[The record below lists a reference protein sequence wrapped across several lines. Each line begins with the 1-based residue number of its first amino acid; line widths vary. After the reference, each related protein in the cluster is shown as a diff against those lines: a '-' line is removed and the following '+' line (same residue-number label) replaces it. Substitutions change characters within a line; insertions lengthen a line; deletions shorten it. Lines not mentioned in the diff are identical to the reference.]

1 MIKIEDKIKKLGI
14 VIPQITKTVAEYIP
28 AVIVGN
34 IIFTSGVISK
44 VDGMKTFTGKVGK
57 ELTLEDGKEA
67 ARQSAINLLAILKYE
82 LGDLDRVERI
92 VRLVGFVNSAPGF
105 KGQPFVI
112 NGASELFVEI
122 WGDKGRHARAALSTN
137 ELFNDEPVE
146 VYLTAQIKE

>member
-1 MIKIEDKIKKLGI
+1 MSKIEEKIKKLGI
-14 VIPQITKTVAEYIP
+14 IIPKIGKTIAEYIP

-34 IIFTSGVISK
+34 LIFTSGVISK
-44 VDGMKTFTGKVGK
+44 IDGMKEFTGKVGK
-57 ELTLEDGKEA
+57 ALTLEEGKVA
-67 ARQSAINLLAILKYE
+67 ARQCAINLLAILKYE
-82 LGDLDRVERI
+82 LGDLDKVERI

-112 NGASELFVEI
+112 NGASELFVEV

-146 VYLTAQIKE
+146 VYLIAQIKE